1 MSITPLKVFTL
12 PAILTLHGKVFQM
25 WLAMN
30 AKMQRNGA
38 LALKRIFLMLNV
50 SKMIIDC
57 TKCKEI
63 FHVTGTIPVKTFKK
77 VGSKHEKTFALVYMC

>member
-1 MSITPLKVFTL
+1 MAGYGCKGIK
-12 PAILTLHGKVFQM
+12 
-25 WLAMN
+25 
-30 AKMQRNGA
+30 A

-63 FHVTGTIPVKTFKK
+63 FHVTGKVKTFKK

>member
-1 MSITPLKVFTL
+1 MAGYGCKGIK
-12 PAILTLHGKVFQM
+12 
-25 WLAMN
+25 
-30 AKMQRNGA
+30 A

-50 SKMIIDC
+50 PKMITDC

>member
-1 MSITPLKVFTL
+1 MD
-12 PAILTLHGKVFQM
+12 
-25 WLAMN
+25 
-30 AKMQRNGA
+30 AKELRYLLWNEF
-38 LALKRIFLMLNV
+38 FLMLNV

-77 VGSKHEKTFALVYMC
+77 VGSKHEKTFAIVYMCYLI

>member
-1 MSITPLKVFTL
+1 
-12 PAILTLHGKVFQM
+12 M
-25 WLAMN
+25 WLAMD
-30 AKMQRNGA
+30 AKELRH
-38 LALKRIFLMLNV
+38 LLLNEFFSHV